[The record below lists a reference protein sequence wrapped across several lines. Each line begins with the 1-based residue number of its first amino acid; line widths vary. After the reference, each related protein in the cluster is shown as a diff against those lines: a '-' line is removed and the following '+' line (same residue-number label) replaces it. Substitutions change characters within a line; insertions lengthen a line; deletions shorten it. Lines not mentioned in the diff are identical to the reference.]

1 MKNILS
7 LTGILMLVSSVA
19 LSQNLFDAYRL
30 STAQYSGTARSAAM
44 GNAFGAL
51 GGDFTS
57 LSINPAGIGLYR
69 TSELVVT
76 PRLDFSSS
84 ELSGGNSSYSD
95 SKFKMN
101 FNNIGFVS
109 SFNSRQSSSDLVG
122 FNLGIG
128 INRLSDFNNTVYF
141 NRANS
146 GTSFLDNIV
155 TYSNSEGL
163 ANAYLDRN
171 FSEVEYRDWPAKLAW
186 DTYLINPY
194 EDGQGTQY
202 DGEYV
207 NILYEDE
214 TVNQKKRYDQ
224 SGGINEMV
232 LSAGMNFAHKLYIGA
247 TFGFTDINVNQVS
260 VYSEEFGGNSFDLR
274 DDFSMVGNGYSLKL
288 GVIYKPIQEVRL
300 GFAFHTPTIM
310 DIRQINDLSMESYLQ
325 SSYSSGGSNEFDYTF
340 NTPSK
345 FVLSGAAVFGKSGLI
360 DVDLEYLDYSK
371 MRFRNK
377 YYDMT
382 DLNTDISD
390 NFNGVLN
397 LRIGGEYKLN
407 PVFALRAG
415 YEMYGNPYKYDDIMY
430 ESSLSKPVSIVGLG
444 LGYSTGSFFADLA
457 YRQAMSTYRV
467 SEVQPNF
474 TDLSLENNNGK
485 VLMTL
490 GFRF

>member
-1 MKNILS
+1 MKNIIS

-30 STAQYSGTARSAAM
+30 SSAQYSGTARSAAM

-69 TSELVVT
+69 NSELVIT
-76 PRLDFSSS
+76 PRMDFNNS
-84 ELSGGNSSYSD
+84 ELTGGNSSYSD

-109 SFNSRQSSSDLVG
+109 AFNSKKSSSDLVG

-128 INRLSDFNNTVYF
+128 INRLSDFNNTFYF
-141 NRANS
+141 NRPNS
-146 GTSFLDNIV
+146 GGSFLDNIV
-155 TYSNSEGL
+155 NYANDEGL
-163 ANAYLDRN
+163 SNAYLDRN
-171 FSEVEYRDWPAKLAW
+171 FREVEYRDWPTKMAW

-194 EDGQGTQY
+194 EDNQGNEY

-207 NILYEDE
+207 NILYENE
-214 TVNQKKRYDQ
+214 AVNQKKRFDQ

-232 LSAGMNFAHKLYIGA
+232 LSAGMNFSHKLYIGA
-247 TFGFTDINVNQVS
+247 TFGFTDINMNQVS
-260 VYSEEFGGNSFDLR
+260 VYSEEFGGNSFNFR
-274 DDFSMVGNGYSLKL
+274 DDFSLVGNGYTLKL
-288 GVIYKPIQEVRL
+288 GVLYKPIQEVRL

-310 DIRQINDLSMESYLQ
+310 DIRQINDLSMESFLQ

-340 NTPSK
+340 NTPAK
-345 FVLSGAAVFGKSGLI
+345 FIFSGAAVFGKRGLI
-360 DVDLEYLDYSK
+360 DVDLEYSDYSQ

-382 DLNTDISD
+382 DLNTDISEF
-390 NFNGVLN
+390 FNSVVN
-397 LRIGGEYKLN
+397 LRVGGEYKLN
-407 PVFALRAG
+407 QTLALRGG
-415 YEMYGNPYKYDDIMY
+415 YEMYANPYNTDDIIY
-430 ESSLSKPVSIVGLG
+430 EGSLKNPVSIVGLG
-444 LGYSTGSFFADLA
+444 LGYATGSFFADVA
-457 YRQAMSTYRV
+457 FRQAMTTYKV
-467 SEVQPNF
+467 SEVQPNM
-474 TDLSLENNNGK
+474 TDLSLKNNNSK
-485 VLMTL
+485 ILFTL